1 MGLCTFAFV
10 LSFLPCLHTFLVCH
24 PYIFFT
30 FLKFYF
36 LYIHAS
42 IILMAKFAFSCAV
55 TECYQV
61 MAAPNMALILA
72 WSHDV

>member
-10 LSFLPCLHTFLVCH
+10 LSSLLCLHAFLVCH
-24 PYIFFT
+24 PYIFLHF
-30 FLKFYF
+30 
-36 LYIHAS
+36 
-42 IILMAKFAFSCAV
+42 LMAKFVFSCAV